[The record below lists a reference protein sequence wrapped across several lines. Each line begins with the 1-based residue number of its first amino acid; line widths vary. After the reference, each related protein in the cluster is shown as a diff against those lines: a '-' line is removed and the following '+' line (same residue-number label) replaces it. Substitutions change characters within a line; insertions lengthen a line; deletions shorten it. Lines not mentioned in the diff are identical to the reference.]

1 MGQGPHPARCSLPMT
16 ASSSTTIPT
25 TRPRTGPLVAC
36 LVIFLT
42 LGGMVHFVSGRGH
55 KVPPLA
61 LNEDLLPLEID
72 GFTYA
77 GQEPG
82 WTSKGYPAGET
93 LFRYTREGGAT
104 MLVTAGASQQ
114 RDLTFAN
121 VSTTHSQRGHEL
133 VATPTTQI
141 GPGLVPAAQT
151 VELGV
156 YAPSK
161 EAPGF
166 AFLGL
171 YWDGHQLTDS
181 VVHAKMSVTWH
192 RALGRPVPWVAVYF
206 GRLMDEGE
214 TNEAAAAELAE
225 FATAFMPTVEELRK
239 AYVDSAR

>member
-1 MGQGPHPARCSLPMT
+1 MT
-16 ASSSTTIPT
+16 ASTSTTIPAA
-25 TRPRTGPLVAC
+25 RPRTGPLVAC
-36 LVIFLT
+36 LVIFLA

-133 VATPTTQI
+133 IGSPMAQI
-141 GPGLVPAAQT
+141 GPGLVPEAQW

-156 YAPSK
+156 YAPS
-161 EAPGF
+161 EDAPGF

-171 YWDGHQLTDS
+171 YWDGHRLSNS
-181 VVHAKMSVTWH
+181 VVRAKMSVTWH
-192 RALGRPVPWVAVYF
+192 RALGHPVPWVAAYF